1 MAKKRDLRAQRLGTI
16 INVTSK
22 RQEQALTKAML
33 EVCDQLLKKFPG
45 IKLKHEAQWLL
56 PAVVADLKRKFPE
69 VDFHHYHNTS
79 AMRPD
84 GGILAI
90 ESNRGPTYPILIAE
104 ERNRTASDAVAPTKP
119 RCSPGWPKR
128 EAINKR

>member
-1 MAKKRDLRAQRLGTI
+1 MAKKQDLRSQRLGTI

-22 RQEQALTKAML
+22 RQEQALTKALVSVCNNL
-33 EVCDQLLKKFPG
+33 ENKIPG
-45 IKLKHEAQWLL
+45 IRLKHEAQWLL
-56 PAVVADLKRKFPE
+56 PAVVAELKRKFPE

-104 ERNRTASDAVAPTKP
+104 KKNQGTNDL
-119 RCSPGWPKR
+119 
-128 EAINKR
+128 